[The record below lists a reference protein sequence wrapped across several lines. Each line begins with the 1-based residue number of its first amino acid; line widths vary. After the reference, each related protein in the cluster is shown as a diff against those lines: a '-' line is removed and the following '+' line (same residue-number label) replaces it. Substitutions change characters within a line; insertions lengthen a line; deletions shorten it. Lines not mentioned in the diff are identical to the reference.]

1 MGMLDCADLCCHV
14 TKRFSIFICF
24 SSSERERSSHG
35 IRSQSQAPPA
45 LQAPTVPPHRVK
57 PPTPLELRARLPTL
71 LLGEARA
78 GKQGRL
84 KCCGCEH
91 PHPQKPVPGL
101 DKLGVSPFTFPLQA
115 LDFQELRTMPGHR
128 VTWPQ
133 LWAEGDALQGGDISQ
148 SLVKGHHVGGEV
160 QGRQTARGA
169 AEPPLLLAGGRAR
182 APDQGIHLQ
191 GGVQEGVWF
200 LHKQETALRP
210 PSP

>member
-1 MGMLDCADLCCHV
+1 MAV
-14 TKRFSIFICF
+14 S
-24 SSSERERSSHG
+24 
-35 IRSQSQAPPA
+35 
-45 LQAPTVPPHRVK
+45 
-57 PPTPLELRARLPTL
+57 TPIPRN
-71 LLGEARA
+71 
-78 GKQGRL
+78 Q
-84 KCCGCEH
+84 C
-91 PHPQKPVPGL
+91 PGL
-101 DKLGVSPFTFPLQA
+101 DKQGVSPFTFPLQA
-115 LDFQELRTMPGHR
+115 LDFKELGTMPGHW

-210 PSP
+210 PLTMSLGMGIREPRKPLKAPRPCPTGTGPQSVAPGLCRVLLLMWPLP